1 MKNSSKKTGLKGIK
15 KDFPI
20 FTANPKLVYLDTAA
34 TSFKPACV
42 ISAVNDYYSKYSANV
57 HRGLYDLSEK
67 ASAAY
72 EGARTTVKNF
82 VNAKSEKEI
91 IFTRGTT
98 EALNIVAKGWGEQF
112 LKSGDQIVLSILE
125 HHSNIIPW
133 QMIAKKKNCYIKF
146 VDIDKNGMLKMDE
159 LNELLSRKTK
169 IVAIS
174 HVSNALGTIN
184 PIKKIIQKA
193 HAVSAKVVIDAAQS
207 VPHMPVDVQ
216 HLDCDF
222 LAFSGHKMCGPTG
235 IGVLY
240 GKEDILNKMEPFFGG
255 GDMIKEVTTEKSNW
269 NDLPWKFEAGTPP
282 IAEAIGLGAAVKYLQ
297 SIGMEAIREHEKSLL
312 KFALERLKK
321 IPEVQ
326 LFGPCDSE
334 IQGGVISFTIKGAHP
349 HDIAAV
355 LNEENIAVRAGHH
368 CCMPLMQK
376 LCVPATTRASFY
388 IYTTEEDIE
397 RLCEGISKVIKIFGK

>member
-1 MKNSSKKTGLKGIK
+1 MKKNIK

-20 FTANPKLVYLDTAA
+20 FATNPNLVYLDTTA

-42 ISAVNDYYSKYSANV
+42 IDAVNDYYSNYSANV

-72 EGARTTVKNF
+72 EGARTIVKNF
-82 VNAKSEKEI
+82 INAKSEKEI
-91 IFTRGTT
+91 IFTRGAT
-98 EALNIVAKGWGEQF
+98 ESLNIVAKAWGEQY
-112 LKSGDQIVLSILE
+112 LRSGDQIVLSLME

-133 QMIAKKKNCYIKF
+133 QMIAKKKNCAIKF
-146 VDIDKNGMLKMDE
+146 IDIDNNGTLKMDD
-159 LNELLSRKTK
+159 LNKFLSRRTK
-169 IVAIS
+169 IVAIT

-193 HAVSAKVVIDAAQS
+193 HAVGAKVLVDGAQS
-207 VPHMPVDVQ
+207 LPHMPVDVE

-240 GKEDILNKMEPFFGG
+240 AKEDILNKMEPFFGG

-282 IAEAIGLGAAVKYLQ
+282 IAEAIGLGAAIKYLQ
-297 SIGMEAIREHEKSLL
+297 SIGMVEIREHEKSLL

-321 IPEVQ
+321 IPEVT
-326 LFGPCDSE
+326 LFGPCDPE
-334 IQGGVISFTIKGAHP
+334 IQGGVISFSIKGAHP

-368 CCMPLMQK
+368 CCMPLMDK

-388 IYTTEEDIE
+388 IYTTKEDIE
-397 RLCEGISKVIKIFGK
+397 RLCEGILKIIKIFGK